1 VSLDREQEGERRKR
15 GSRHSSPSSEEV
27 PSGRSRAS
35 VTRLSF
41 PKPSASRRT
50 TIFQHRSRPLRPS
63 ASSLAILE
71 AVPPEAVAVAGVPMS
86 SKMALFPAQVRPRP
100 PPSNPARPRFT
111 HPSQLLVLPT
121 TSSLC
126 LLSVRLR
133 PRAEQSASRGRSS
146 LKRLASLALLTK
158 IPCGPAQLAGNSW
171 QSKEW
176 ACDRAG
182 RFERRAGGPAV
193 GRRRAGVR
201 VVGSES
207 GRDASS
213 REESGFRRQPYWSGR
228 RNRVEW

>member
-111 HPSQLLVLPT
+111 HPSQPSRPAKATRPPNNILAP
-121 TSSLC
+121 SP
-126 LLSVRLR
+126 LR
-133 PRAEQSASRGRSS
+133 PVTPSRRTVSKPGAFLAQATRFPRPPHKDSLWPGAARGKQLAVERVGLRSSWTFRAASRWSS
-146 LKRLASLALLTK
+146 
-158 IPCGPAQLAGNSW
+158 
-171 QSKEW
+171 
-176 ACDRAG
+176 
-182 RFERRAGGPAV
+182 RREEEGWG
-193 GRRRAGVR
+193 
-201 VVGSES
+201 S
-207 GRDASS
+207 GR
-213 REESGFRRQPYWSGR
+213 WL
-228 RNRVEW
+228 RVRARCLI